1 MSIMDGAR
9 QLHGHGEN
17 AANELNG
24 LISQITTQLEDAR
37 GPLQH
42 FSDTA
47 ANSANVAAG
56 LLGDGHMGTDA
67 VTGAAA
73 AVVERTEG
81 VQGLLNALILELGNL
96 REPVG
101 TLRFVIENVATDL
114 MGRG

>member
-24 LISQITTQLEDAR
+24 VINTIKAQVEAVAQ
-37 GPLQH
+37 PLQH

-47 ANSANVAAG
+47 ANSANVAAD

-73 AVVERTEG
+73 AVVEKTEG
-81 VQGLLNALILELGNL
+81 VQGLLNALILEIEQL

-101 TLRFVIENVATDL
+101 TMRFVIENVATQL
-114 MGRG
+114 MGGH